1 MCQAFGAEELWKL
14 IAQSHAIVVGS
25 PAVPV
30 DRIETA
36 ERTGKHEYVDVVVH
50 VNKWL
55 KGGQR
60 DEKVT
65 VRHYTE
71 PRPYNL
77 TLATLREL
85 NGKEC
90 VLFLYKSDEEDV
102 GGFYFAGYT
111 PRAIQTA
118 SSEIVNKVGNEV
130 SSQDKIIREFG
141 HIFRAESE
149 PSCAKVRPLIEAMLS
164 RRTEEKAFADLE
176 VMGKDAVPA
185 MVMFM
190 DDRRKLPIQHIAL
203 RNDGGFEAFRQ
214 YGPQVVV
221 DAVAALLNQITGEI
235 FDFISN
241 GASERERKEAINA
254 WRIYLYR
261 TRFGTEAKP

>member
-1 MCQAFGAEELWKL
+1 MCRAFGAEELWKL
-14 IAQSHAIVVGS
+14 IAQSHAIVVGVS
-25 PAVPV
+25 AVPV
-30 DRIETA
+30 DQIETA
-36 ERTGKHEYVDVVVH
+36 ERTGKHQYVDIF
-50 VNKWL
+50 VNVKKWL
-55 KGGQR
+55 KSGQR
-60 DEKVT
+60 DERIT

-71 PRPYNL
+71 PRDYNP
-77 TLATLREL
+77 TLATLKQL

-90 VLFLYKSDEEDV
+90 VLFLYKSDEEDIA
-102 GGFYFAGYT
+102 GFYFAGYT
-111 PRAIQTA
+111 QRAIQTA
-118 SSEIVNKVGNEV
+118 SSELVSQVSNEV
-130 SSQDKIIREFG
+130 SSQGKIIREFG

-149 PSCAKVRPLIEAMLS
+149 PSCAKVRPFIEAMLS

-176 VMGKDAVPA
+176 AMGKDAVPA
-185 MVMFM
+185 MIMFM